1 MQTSTLQ
8 SAPQETNLSRGLMS
22 LIYKEH
28 LHINM
33 KKVNNLME
41 MWAKNI
47 TLTTHWKGSTD
58 TFNLTDTKSNT
69 N

>member
-1 MQTSTLQ
+1 
-8 SAPQETNLSRGLMS
+8 MS